1 MIPGE
6 HTVYI
11 CSTTSVNELCK
22 EWNVDNVRRNGTTTT
37 SRLKQCRKKREEGKT
52 NETFVLKIKRNI
64 ILSFYF
70 RNFFVRV
77 FIIEILTR
85 TLIPVTCNYAL

>member
-1 MIPGE
+1 MIPRE

-22 EWNVDNVRRNGTTTT
+22 EWNVDNVKKKWKNGEVEANAM
-37 SRLKQCRKKREEGKT
+37 SKKRVEEKT

-64 ILSFYF
+64 ILSFHVPYL
-70 RNFFVRV
+70 RICLPFF
-77 FIIEILTR
+77 ISIT
-85 TLIPVTCNYAL
+85 